1 MASENRKEKEL
12 DKLLLLLSQPLTI
25 LILTV
30 LAGLDD
36 PYTGAKKA
44 PGEADRS
51 NDVLV
56 ENGFD

>member
-30 LAGLDD
+30 LAGLD